1 MQMNLDPLNVEQV
14 KDIKKKVIEKQIE
27 YFKQQDIIGGKI
39 FNILEKESKV
49 LYYPLEDQEVW
60 GFSEKIGD
68 RFFVGINTAISY
80 DKQVFAAAHE
90 LYHIWFVFSGS
101 EIMSDKIYENIT
113 NSEVEQKAN
122 RFAAEFLV
130 NDELLC
136 KEMDI
141 YQINKETIS
150 VKEIVMLATLFTV
163 PYKTMVKRLYEINV
177 YSADKFNLFMQY
189 TNQDVT
195 IWRDRLGLS
204 LPVREKKIG
213 LSDLVDKTIS
223 LYEKNLITYEKLNYL
238 LEMAD
243 LTPEKM
249 GIKTKPTYVPPSEE
263 ELDGIMEDD

>member
-1 MQMNLDPLNVEQV
+1 
-14 KDIKKKVIEKQIE
+14 
-27 YFKQQDIIGGKI
+27 
-39 FNILEKESKV
+39 
-49 LYYPLEDQEVW
+49 
-60 GFSEKIGD
+60 
-68 RFFVGINTAISY
+68 
-80 DKQVFAAAHE
+80 
-90 LYHIWFVFSGS
+90 
-101 EIMSDKIYENIT
+101 MSDKIYENIT

-213 LSDLVDKTIS
+213 LSDLVDKAIS